1 MNCRNQVETEEVE
14 YIKDHEILYISKG
27 EEFDEGSL
35 FAEYKLLRELG
46 QGGFGKVY
54 EAKHRISKERVAI
67 KIAES
72 SRACLKLNFISR
84 KRKGCRNDVQRDK
97 CAQEPES

>member
-1 MNCRNQVETEEVE
+1 MFYLKSLSLNKVDPEEVE

-27 EEFDEGSL
+27 EEIDESSH
-35 FAEYKLLRELG
+35 FAEYKLVRELG

-54 EAKHRISKERVAI
+54 EAKHRMTKEKVAI

-72 SRACLKLNFISR
+72 TKART
-84 KRKGCRNDVQRDK
+84 
-97 CAQEPES
+97 